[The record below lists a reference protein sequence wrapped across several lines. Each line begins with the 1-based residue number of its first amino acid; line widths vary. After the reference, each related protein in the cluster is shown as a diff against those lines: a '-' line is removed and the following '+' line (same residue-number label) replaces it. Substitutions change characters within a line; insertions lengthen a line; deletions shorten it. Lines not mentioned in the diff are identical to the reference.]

1 MRNLKTFENWRE
13 SEQLKDINDVTG
25 VFDPVERLPLDEFE
39 QEVAHEIVKL
49 LKDHIPNLKKF
60 ITAAEPIEYWIINIT
75 SDRRNQYGEIGPKNP
90 EHFESSIAEMWEN
103 GETVEDC
110 VTALFPGCL
119 DMYKQL

>member
-1 MRNLKTFENWRE
+1 MRNLKTFENWRD

-25 VFDPVERLPLDEFE
+25 VFDPEGRLPLDEFE
-39 QEVAHEIVKL
+39 QEVAFQIVKL

-60 ITAAEPIEYWIINIT
+60 ITPSEPIEYWIIDIT

-90 EHFESSIAEMWEN
+90 EHFEQSIAEMWEN
-103 GETVEDC
+103 GESVEDC
-110 VTALFPGCL
+110 VTYLFPGVL